1 MSQSNKLFKWTKY
14 NGNNNSNAYDSD
26 AYDSDAYDSNRHTNI
41 NKDMFSSIL
50 RHPYIEH
57 IAYDNLDI
65 HKNKKDNKSD
75 NSRTCF
81 WSPG

>member
-26 AYDSDAYDSNRHTNI
+26 SGSDTDDSNGLTNI
-41 NKDMFSSIL
+41 NNDMLSSIL

-57 IAYDNLDI
+57 IAYAWLVLQ
-65 HKNKKDNKSD
+65 
-75 NSRTCF
+75 TTY
-81 WSPG
+81 